1 MTTPAE
7 ITAFALTLVGTP
19 FHAQG
24 RLPGIGLDCIGVAAS
39 IAKHFGIQHEDKS
52 AYSLRPT
59 GELMP
64 ALDAQFE
71 RVTGD
76 PQDGDLLLMA
86 FDDELRKTTSEPHH
100 VAILISENRIVH
112 AYASVKKCVKQPYT
126 DYWRAKVRA
135 IYRFPGVE

>member
-7 ITAFALTLVGTP
+7 ITAYALTLVGTP

-24 RLPGIGLDCIGVAAS
+24 RLPRFGLDCIGVAAC
-39 IAKHFGIQHEDKS
+39 IAKHFGIPHVDKL

-71 RVTGD
+71 RVTGE
-76 PQDGDLLLMA
+76 PQEGNLLLMA
-86 FDDELRKTTSEPHH
+86 FDDDLRKTTSEPHH

-112 AYASVKKCVKQPYT
+112 AYSTVRKCVVQPYT
-126 DYWRAKVRA
+126 AHWRAKVRA
-135 IYRFPGVE
+135 VYRFPGVE

>member
-7 ITAFALTLVGTP
+7 ITAYALTLVGTP

-24 RLPGIGLDCIGVAAS
+24 RLPRVGLDCIGVAAS
-39 IAKHFGIQHEDKS
+39 IAKYFDMPHVDRL

-71 RVTGD
+71 RVQGE
-76 PQDGDLLLMA
+76 PQEASLLLMA
-86 FDDELRKTTSEPHH
+86 FDDEMRRITTEPHH
-100 VAILISENRIVH
+100 VAILIGGNRIVH
-112 AYASVKKCVKQPYT
+112 AYSTVRKCVVQDYT
-126 DYWRAKVRA
+126 DHWRAKVRA
-135 IYRFPGVE
+135 AYRFPGVE

>member
-1 MTTPAE
+1 MTRDDISKA
-7 ITAFALTLVGTP
+7 ALAMVGTP

-24 RLPGIGLDCIGVAAS
+24 RLPGVGLDCIGVVACVARQL
-39 IAKHFGIQHEDKS
+39 GIEHQDRA

-71 RVTGD
+71 RVTGA
-76 PQDGDLLLMA
+76 PQEGDVLLMSFA
-86 FDDELRKTTSEPHH
+86 KEPHH
-100 VAILISENRIVH
+100 VAIVVDGGRIVH
-112 AYASVKKCVKQPYT
+112 AYATVRKCVVQAYT
-126 DYWRAKVRA
+126 DHWREKVCA